1 MLRARH
7 LITHIIITVYATS
20 LLPAAPSLA
29 VVTGGNRG
37 LGYAIAKRLLR
48 DSDFTVVLASRS
60 LASGQAAASTLLA
73 EESCSS
79 RARSLKV
86 VQGTKAPATRVVAMQ
101 LDVTCDSS
109 LDAFCAQLLAD
120 HGQPALLVNNAAVC
134 IRSSGSN
141 GKVDLDDMQ
150 RSIAVNFHGPV
161 RLVQRLYGSDSS
173 TSEPICTKAS
183 SKLNVATKSKA
194 CRGCVINVSSGDG
207 ELAWLN
213 SRLAEALCQCYTP
226 EDVMDLA
233 SLELGLSSKVDGSLS
248 AHEASGKSG
257 LLNNL
262 LQCGDELAF
271 GPSPAYAVSKALLN
285 AWTRTIGT
293 VKSEVDGVVKSGS
306 RDVTGR
312 HNTDATLDSI
322 GQARLRI
329 DTINCVCPGDVIGSN
344 MYSGAA
350 TSEAN
355 AQWHYK
361 TAATEAYDSTSSSDN
376 GCGHCSRGTS
386 DSAATGAKEGT
397 EDDERWDVTL
407 EEAARDVC
415 ALIGTKKSGAF
426 FRFGSEVEW

>member
-7 LITHIIITVYATS
+7 LITYILMAVHATS
-20 LLPAAPSLA
+20 LLPAAPSVA

-73 EESCSS
+73 EESSYS
-79 RARSLKV
+79 HARPVKV
-86 VQGTKAPATRVVAMQ
+86 VRETEAPAPRVVAIQ
-101 LDVTCDSS
+101 LDVTCNSS

-120 HGQPALLVNNAAVC
+120 HGQPALVVNNAAVC
-134 IRSSGSN
+134 IRNSGSN
-141 GKVDLDDMQ
+141 GEANLDDLQ

-173 TSEPICTKAS
+173 TSGPICTKTS
-183 SKLNVATKSKA
+183 SELKATTRTKER
-194 CRGCVINVSSGDG
+194 RGSVINVSSGDG
-207 ELAWLN
+207 ELVWLN
-213 SRLAEALCQCYTP
+213 SRLAEALRQCCTP
-226 EDVMDLA
+226 EDVMALA
-233 SLELGLSSKVDGSLS
+233 SLELGLSGTVDGSLS
-248 AHEASGKSG
+248 ALEASIKSRL
-257 LLNNL
+257 LLNL
-262 LQCGDELAF
+262 VQCGDELAF
-271 GPSPAYAVSKALLN
+271 GPTPAYAVSKALLN
-285 AWTRTIGT
+285 AWTRTVGT
-293 VKSEVDGVVKSGS
+293 VKSEGGVVKSDS
-306 RDVTGR
+306 WDTTGCR
-312 HNTDATLDSI
+312 NSDTAVGPLE
-322 GQARLRI
+322 QARLCI

-361 TAATEAYDSTSSSDN
+361 AAATEAKDSASSSDS
-376 GCGHCSRGTS
+376 GSGHCNCGSG
-386 DSAATGAKEGT
+386 DSAAAGTMEGT
-397 EDDERWDVTL
+397 EGGERWDVTL